1 MHKMSII
8 SLLRKAMTVAIAVC
22 VVQLPAA
29 AEVKAYLPI
38 ASSDQQT
45 LRAQRL
51 VEELYESKQYKRS
64 RIIYEKELAPIG
76 DKYAQYM
83 VGFMLLNGQG
93 SAINRPAALAW
104 YRLAA
109 ERKEPL
115 ILQARDSLFA
125 SMTQVEIVLSNE
137 IFVELWREIGDNRLI
152 LDLVQRDLDTLRA
165 KTGSRLAGSSTS
177 PITIVNMRTNEVH
190 SEASYAR
197 IQKRIELRLEYLD
210 ANVEIVDVDLN
221 DEFAVKKSLESEIRK
236 EMAALDMR

>member
-1 MHKMSII
+1 M
-8 SLLRKAMTVAIAVC
+8 VAVTA
-22 VVQLPAA
+22 VQLPAE
-29 AEVKAYLPI
+29 AEVKAYFPI

-83 VGFMLLNGQG
+83 VGFMLINGQG
-93 SAINRPAALAW
+93 SAANRPAALAW

-109 ERKEPL
+109 ERSEPL
-115 ILQARDSLFA
+115 ILQARDNLFD
-125 SMTQVEIVLSNE
+125 SMTQEEIVLSNE
-137 IFVELWREIGDNRLI
+137 IFVRLWREIGDNRLI
-152 LDLVQRDLDTLRA
+152 LDLVQRDLDTLKA
-165 KTGSRLAGSSTS
+165 KTGSRLPGSSTS
-177 PITIVNMRTNEVH
+177 PISIVNMRSNELQG
-190 SEASYAR
+190 EASYAR
-197 IQKRIELRLEYLD
+197 IQKRIELRLEYLN

-221 DEFAVKKSLESEIRK
+221 DEFAVKKSLEMEIRK